1 MVAAWLHAQRSG
13 QQHHHPA
20 AGYDRCEYSHD
31 GSVSDPDTLA
41 AGHQRDSVDVL
52 TKDIPRA
59 QGSAVTL
66 RDFCKCNLCFP
77 GRMHPVAVA
86 QKSGW
91 GKFETGLLE
100 KKLMLMVSAVFGWFI
115 LHHCGM

>member
-31 GSVSDPDTLA
+31 GSDNDGVSGGCSPSAISDQDALA
-41 AGHQRDSVDVL
+41 AGYQRDSVDVL

-59 QGSAVTL
+59 QGSAVML
-66 RDFCKCNLCFP
+66 RDFCKCESCFP
-77 GRMHPVAVA
+77 GRMHRVAVA
-86 QKSGW
+86 QKSG
-91 GKFETGLLE
+91 
-100 KKLMLMVSAVFGWFI
+100 
-115 LHHCGM
+115 